1 MSGILKTISIG
12 LSLCTAFTIIFLFTI
27 FAPKLCKKSSAFYTT
42 LAGVITLLLWQLIP
56 SFRIF
61 PHVIF
66 MEWLVCLIT
75 FMLTSTLDK
84 RSIMNIETIDKIN
97 EIV

>member
-1 MSGILKTISIG
+1 MSGILKTISMG
-12 LSLCTAFTIIFLFTI
+12 LSLSTAFTLIFLFTM

-42 LAGVITLLLWQLIP
+42 LAGIIVLFLWQLIP

-66 MEWLVCLIT
+66 MEWLVCLVT
-75 FMLTSTLDK
+75 FMLTSILDK
-84 RSIMNIETIDKIN
+84 RSIMNIDTIDEIN
-97 EIV
+97 EMV